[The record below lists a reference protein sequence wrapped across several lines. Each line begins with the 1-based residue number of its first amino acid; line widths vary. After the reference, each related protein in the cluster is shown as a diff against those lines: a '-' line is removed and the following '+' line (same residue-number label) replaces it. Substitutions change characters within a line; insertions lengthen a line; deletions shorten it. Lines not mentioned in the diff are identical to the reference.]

1 MKLPL
6 ALAVIELRFPESAPL
21 TQLQVQAIKESLALN
36 LPIYKFEN
44 RPLITSAF
52 STETMQNT
60 MEQTFQEVHHFM
72 DRTKESGVSLTSQSL
87 LVETTKYQS
96 WDSLKELFKQ
106 ALESVLAATEIVGF
120 ERLGCRYIDEFRRE
134 VHESQ
139 VWSDWISQEMLPMD
153 FSDSN
158 QPLHLDAQM
167 FQAVYSGGRNGTTAT
182 LRYGLMKG
190 GPVIGSGE
198 YLVRVLPDTSDP
210 EFFLLDADCAWQ
222 LPPGEALPPLDVPA
236 TLELAD
242 SLHDLISLAFKRAT
256 TPLLQRNAESW
267 VS

>member
-6 ALAVIELRFPESAPL
+6 ALAVIELRFQESAPL
-21 TQLQVQAIKESLALN
+21 TQLQVQAIKESLAAS

-44 RPLITSAF
+44 RPLITTSF

-60 MEQTFQEVHHFM
+60 MEQTIQEVHHFM
-72 DRTKESGVSLTSQSL
+72 DRTKETGVSLTSQSL
-87 LVETTKYQS
+87 LVETTKYHS
-96 WDSLKELFKQ
+96 WDTLKGLFKQ
-106 ALESVLAATEIVGF
+106 CLTSVIATTAIVGI

-134 VHESQ
+134 GYESQ
-139 VWSDWISQEMLPMD
+139 VWSDWINQEMLPLD
-153 FSDSN
+153 FSDSK

-167 FQAVYSGGRNGTTAT
+167 FQAVYSGSRSGTTAT

-198 YLVRVLPDTSDP
+198 YLVRVLPATSDS
-210 EFFLLDADCAWQ
+210 EFFLLDTDCAWQ
-222 LPPGEALPPLDVPA
+222 LPPGEALPPLEVAA

-256 TPLLQRNAESW
+256 TPLLQHNSESW